1 MNLQKML
8 FVLSLSLSPFLCMGM
23 HPYHNAYATHQLL
36 QAQQQ
41 NYQYFMH
48 VQQQQ
53 QYLYLIQA
61 QQEQQRLMHIRS
73 HQEQLRRQQ
82 WQDIV
87 SLQTLVH
94 SMQKQAEQLIT
105 NDFLSRSFQLPNMMK
120 TPTKPSKVLE
130 IVAQR
135 K

>member
-1 MNLQKML
+1 MNLQKTI
-8 FVLSLSLSPFLCMGM
+8 FALSLSLSSCLCMGM

-41 NYQYFMH
+41 EYQYFMH

-82 WQDIV
+82 WQDIA
-87 SLQTLVH
+87 SLQTQLN
-94 SMQKQAEQLIT
+94 SIQKQSEQIIT
-105 NDFLSRSFQLPNMMK
+105 NDILARSFQFSNVMEA
-120 TPTKPSKVLE
+120 PTKPSIVLE

-135 K
+135 R